1 MYRKYVLDNEDCPVF
16 EPVLIYLFM
25 YFFWGGGKDA
35 FLLRCVHLS
44 PGNLKPVFVS
54 LCAQEISRLLKESV
68 HPECREGS
76 PLAYTGSM

>member
-1 MYRKYVLDNEDCPVF
+1 MYQKYVLDNEDCPVF
-16 EPVLIYLFM
+16 EPVLIYLFIHGI
-25 YFFWGGGKDA
+25 FFCKDA

-54 LCAQEISRLLKESV
+54 LCASEISRLLKESV